1 MLTLKTKVD
10 KINRVGKTI
19 AGRLRRI
26 NISSVEDLLW
36 HLPFRYDDF
45 SNLTKIKDLDIDQ
58 ITTVK
63 AKIELLSN
71 RRARRRRL
79 TITEA
84 LVSDDTGSMKII
96 WFNQPYIT
104 KMFQIGD
111 DILLA
116 GKVSGDLLGRQ
127 MNNPSYEKVK
137 SVTTHTARLVPIY
150 STTEKL
156 TQKQLRFIIR
166 SCLPTLA
173 KLSDWLPDEIK
184 QEYELIDLNEAI
196 EQIHF
201 PENKTALSQAQKR
214 LQFNQLFLLQ
224 LHQQLIKQSLQNHQA
239 PQIEFKEKEIKK
251 FVNNLP
257 FTLTPDQKRSAWEI
271 IKNLANSTPM
281 NRLLDGDVGS
291 GKTVVATMAAY
302 NVTLNNYQVALMAPT
317 TILAQQHLQT
327 INKLLPKTKLSYCLL
342 TLKDAILYQKGKSK
356 EIKKRELIN
365 KISHGKVD
373 LVIGTHALIQKDVAF
388 KNLGLVIIDEQH
400 RFGVEQRKTLKDKSG
415 DPHTMPHFLSMT
427 ATPIPRTLALALYG
441 DLDISLI
448 KQLPPG
454 RQKIITR
461 IVSNENRIKAY
472 EFINKQI
479 TAGHQVF
486 VICPLIDP
494 SDKLGVKSV
503 TEEYEHLDNEIFP
516 HLKIGLLHGQLKSE
530 EKNKVMESFKNNKF
544 NILVAT
550 SVVEVGVDVP
560 NATVMMIEGA
570 DRFGLAQ
577 LHQFRGRVG
586 RSKYQSYCFLFTDS
600 NSPRTL
606 ERLKTLVHNFDGFA
620 LAEADLRFRGAG
632 DMYGRMQS
640 GFTSQFIIKAL
651 TNLELL
657 KQVQSAAK
665 NIIKASPKLAHYPKL
680 KKKIAEFNTNIH
692 LE

>member
-665 NIIKASPKLAHYPKL
+665 NIIKADNKLTHYPKL